1 MTRRASAVHLALLVT
16 ASLAGGIAAPGVARA
31 DAQIS
36 SRLGVGGG
44 ARRLDGGSV
53 DGRFEMLLRAE
64 ALFGP
69 AGPDVVRVGPALDFR
84 TGDFASAE
92 IAGGLTLLLPIARG
106 WPLWL
111 TAGAGY
117 AARDDGPSAAIGLG
131 TIAFGYRGYDYQD
144 AYGFAVDVY
153 VSTRVDFEEPGRFEI
168 TAGLAVDLALIF
180 VLPAM
185 AIITWARGGDPGE

>member
-1 MTRRASAVHLALLVT
+1 MNHALAVVAACMV
-16 ASLAGGIAAPGVARA
+16 AGVAAPTVAHG

-44 ARRLDGGSV
+44 ARRLDGGAI

-64 ALFGP
+64 ALFGS
-69 AGPDVVRVGPALDFR
+69 ARPDVVRVGPALDFR

-92 IAGGLTLLLPIARG
+92 IAGGLTLLLPIAKG
-106 WPLWL
+106 WPLWI

-117 AARDDGPSAAIGLG
+117 AARDDGPSGAIGLV
-131 TIAFGYRGYDYQD
+131 TLAFGYRGYDYHD
-144 AYGFAVDVY
+144 IYGFAVDVY
-153 VSTRVDFEEPGRFEI
+153 VTSRVDFEEPGRFEV
-168 TAGLAVDLALIF
+168 TAGLAFDLALIF

-185 AIITWARGGDPGE
+185 AIITWARGGDPDE